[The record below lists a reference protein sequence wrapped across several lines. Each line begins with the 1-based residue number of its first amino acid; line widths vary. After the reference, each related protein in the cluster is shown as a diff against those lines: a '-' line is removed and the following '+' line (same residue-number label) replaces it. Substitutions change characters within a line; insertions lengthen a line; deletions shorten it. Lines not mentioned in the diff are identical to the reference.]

1 MVQVNQG
8 KPFMNPPTG
17 LEEDASWNV
26 QGKDF
31 WLLSAGEATQKI
43 YKIMTAYLTKT
54 KNGEYAIP
62 RVNRLPLYLYGPPGV
77 GKTAITKKAAQM
89 LGIAFVSFSLTH
101 QTRNSILGLPV
112 ITEVG
117 DEKYT
122 RYTMSEI
129 IAEVEKEVMKGH
141 KEGILLLDEFNCVSD
156 TVLPVMLEFLQ
167 TGRIGTHMLPEG
179 WVLVLCGNPP
189 KYNKSARTLGPAIAD
204 RVRQIE
210 VSADLKSFEEY
221 AETHDIHPL
230 ILDFVKNNPTALY
243 QVSERPENEGS
254 WNVVT
259 PRGWENLSWLLKNY
273 EASHI
278 EADREDIYGLIKNE
292 KTARDFYQY
301 YQRFWKEERVYNLIE
316 KILNGEES
324 QSLAEDIRTK
334 SLGFRWE
341 LVDCL
346 VNRLGWEAG
355 QALSSKDAKANM
367 EKVSSRLS
375 KTICFLKLLP
385 DTAEMLDKLM
395 VRINDQQKLLE
406 VLLQVKNPE
415 YLELCKRAYG
425 IRDDKA
431 ELTA

>member
-210 VSADLKSFEEY
+210 VISDLKSFEKY
-221 AETHDIHPL
+221 AEINDIHPL
-230 ILDFVKNNPTALY
+230 VLDFVKNNPTALY

-259 PRGWENLSWLLKNY
+259 PRGWENLSWLLKSY
-273 EASHI
+273 EAEHI
-278 EADREDIYGLIKNE
+278 EADMEDFYGFIKCE
-292 KTARDFYQY
+292 RTVRDFYKF
-301 YQRFWKEERVYNLIE
+301 YQRFWGEERVSNLVE
-316 KILNGEES
+316 KILNGEENEN
-324 QSLAEDIRTK
+324 LAEIIRKK
-334 SLGFRWE
+334 SLGYRWE

-346 VNRLGWEAG
+346 ANRLGWEAK
-355 QALSSKDAKANM
+355 QALSTQNAMQRMEEVSKKL
-367 EKVSSRLS
+367 SRAFH
-375 KTICFLKLLP
+375 FLKLLP
-385 DTAEMLDKLM
+385 DSAEMQEKLM
-395 VRINDQQKLLE
+395 LRINDQEKLLE
-406 VLLQVKNPE
+406 VLLQVVNPE
-415 YLELCKRAYG
+415 YHELCKKAYG
-425 IRDDKA
+425 MKNSKS
-431 ELTA
+431 ELPV